1 MNEQYKP
8 DNTDWYDTNGQFI
21 LRLKHKTYLALI
33 DKNKDTYYSS
43 SAGFPEVTVNELMM
57 AAYLAGRN
65 QVKTEAKEQRSAI
78 VEDLVQHLREFVDS
92 YE

>member
-8 DNTDWYDTNGQFI
+8 CSTDWNDTNGQFI
-21 LRLKHKTYLALI
+21 LRLKYEIYLALV
-33 DKNKDTYYSS
+33 DKNKDMYYSS
-43 SAGFPEVTVNELMM
+43 STGFPEVTVNELMM

-92 YE
+92 HE